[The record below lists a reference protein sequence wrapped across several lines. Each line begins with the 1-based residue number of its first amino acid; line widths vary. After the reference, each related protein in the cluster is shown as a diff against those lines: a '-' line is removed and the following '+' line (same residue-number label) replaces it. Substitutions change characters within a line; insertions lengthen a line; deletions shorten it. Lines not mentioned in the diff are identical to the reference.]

1 MALRSGWR
9 LYPCRQIYALFRDR
23 TDVPDR
29 KGHSLTMQQLDVTQR
44 ILQAGL
50 AEMKGMFSAAANSTT
65 PSGQLLID
73 TKAPPDPYSSTVMS
87 SSARH
92 PLHAQPRRMY
102 QGSPWA
108 LSKGWESRGLQGS
121 VVKGTYGKST
131 DYNFTFKV
139 NLPLAWLFGSYA
151 LKGEL
156 SLRKDSIRQN
166 TLTLRHPSYFTVARV
181 LADTHPFLEAL
192 RKNDEATVRAM
203 LCAGEGR
210 PTDVDSNGYNC
221 LYVSITYSF
230 ETFTYH
236 Y

>member
-9 LYPCRQIYALFRDR
+9 LYPCRQIYALSRDS

-29 KGHSLTMQQLDVTQR
+29 TGHSLTMQQLDVTQS

-50 AEMKGMFSAAANSTT
+50 AEMKGMFSAAAKSAT
-65 PSGQLLID
+65 PSGQLLTD
-73 TKAPPDPYSSTVMS
+73 TKAPPESYLSTVTR
-87 SSARH
+87 SAQN
-92 PLHAQPRRMY
+92 PLHAKPRRMY

-121 VVKGTYGKST
+121 VVKSTYGKST

-151 LKGEL
+151 LTGEL
-156 SLRKDSIRQN
+156 SIRTDSIRQN
-166 TLTLRHPSYFTVARV
+166 TLTLRHPSYLTVARV
-181 LADTHPFLEAL
+181 LPGTHPFLQAL

-203 LCAGEGR
+203 LRTGEGR
-210 PTDVDSNGYNC
+210 PTDVDSDGHNC
-221 LYVSITYSF
+221 LYVSLINSF
-230 ETFTYH
+230 NFYLL
-236 Y
+236 

>member
-1 MALRSGWR
+1 
-9 LYPCRQIYALFRDR
+9 
-23 TDVPDR
+23 
-29 KGHSLTMQQLDVTQR
+29 MQQLDITQR

-50 AEMKGMFSAAANSTT
+50 AEMKGMFSAAANSTP
-65 PSGQLLID
+65 PSGRLLID
-73 TKAPPDPYSSTVMS
+73 TKASPDPYSSAVTRS
-87 SSARH
+87 PARI
-92 PLHAQPRRMY
+92 PLHAKPRRMY

-108 LSKGWESRGLQGS
+108 LSKAWESRGLQGS
-121 VVKGTYGKST
+121 VVKSTYGKST

-156 SLRKDSIRQN
+156 SLRTDSIRQN

-181 LADTHPFLEAL
+181 LADPHPFLEAL
-192 RKNDEATVRAM
+192 RLNDEPTVRAM
-203 LCAGEGR
+203 LRTGEGR

-221 LYVSITYSF
+221 LYVSITDSF

-236 Y
+236 D